1 MPTSHARGIA
11 DATADAYYP
20 TMKDEISIL
29 RLAGEL
35 ASKGEGFVMATVV
48 SVKGSAPREVGAK
61 LIWRDGPGLVG
72 TVGGGQF
79 ESLVIDA
86 CRACWETRSGGMRQF
101 VLGAEAEQ
109 CCGGVMDVFLEYVGP
124 RARLVVF
131 GAGHV
136 GAALARVMDGTGVEL
151 VIVDD
156 RPDWNTE
163 ARFPACRRVTD
174 FDAGVDLAREDPA
187 RTLVAVM
194 TYSHDIDFDILCDLL
209 ADNTTP
215 PRFVGLI
222 GSRTKFACFRTRF
235 TQRGIPDERVD
246 AVHCPIG
253 VGDLG
258 KAPEEVAISV
268 AAQVLGVCREM
279 DAEPGAMTTTDANR
293 IEAEA

>member
-1 MPTSHARGIA
+1 
-11 DATADAYYP
+11 
-20 TMKDEISIL
+20 MKDEVSII

-35 ASKGEGFVMATVV
+35 AARGEGFVMATVIG
-48 SVKGSAPREVGAK
+48 VKGSTPRELGAK

-86 CRACWETRSGGMRQF
+86 CRGFWEGKTGGTRRF

-109 CCGGVMDVFLEYVGP
+109 CCGGVMDVFFEYVGA
-124 RARLVVF
+124 RARLIVF

-136 GAALARVMDGTGVEL
+136 SAALARVLDGTGLEL
-151 VIVDD
+151 AIVDD
-156 RPDWNTE
+156 RQDWNTE
-163 ARFPACRRVTD
+163 ERFGAGRRVLD
-174 FDAGVDLAREDPA
+174 FDAGVALAREDPA

-194 TYSHDIDFDILCDLL
+194 TYSHDIDFDVLCGILR
-209 ADNTTP
+209 ADAL

-222 GSRTKFACFRTRF
+222 GSRSKFACFRTRF
-235 TQRGIPDERVD
+235 AQRSISEARVD
-246 AVHCPIG
+246 AIQCPIG

-279 DAEPGAMTTTDANR
+279 DRERAGASEVPNEAPR
-293 IEAEA
+293 IGAEA